1 VRSRESKTRAR
12 ALAALVLA
20 ATSMIVRSGRA
31 DDKAPPAPPT
41 TTAPG
46 PAPTPP
52 PDVAPDSDVV
62 EVHVSG
68 DQTAT
73 RGQTGTSVSVLSRK
87 DFQAL
92 PGGDALTL
100 TQIALT
106 QPGFTPDSFGPDGV
120 LHIRGAEKGV
130 LHLVD
135 GVPIPGG
142 LAGQF
147 TDVLPTGLVQKVRMI
162 SGGQP
167 VEFGPNAG
175 GVIDVTTRH
184 GTGKPE
190 GEVQMVYGTYQL
202 AQPSAWYSQ
211 ALGNVDVFVAAT
223 FLSTQRGLD
232 TPAASPVLHD
242 AEQGGSVFARA
253 DYRPSDRERIEVLA
267 RYSEQHFQIPIDPT
281 LLPLSDAPPGAIR
294 GPDIYGNQP
303 PPFVPYNAN
312 PTEVERDLFVTLAYA
327 RTFSAS
333 SVLLAPY
340 VRSSYGDLN
349 CDPVG
354 ALGPTADPG
363 SVCANVTRRLLHE
376 GQNVTYA
383 WGVGTAQ
390 NWKAG
395 LLIDDAQSGVDYT
408 QFTRDDGSLTGGPN
422 PGLTVSGTDNTNI
435 VSGGAFLQD
444 EITLGRFK
452 FFPGV
457 RADVQNAI
465 FVGTG
470 QPNLLLAGPSARL
483 GFSYEFS
490 QAFVLHG
497 FAGYLWQPPSAVDA
511 SVAARV
517 LVPGLAG
524 TTIPVDIKAE
534 TDESAEIGLTYLIPN
549 RLEATLTGF
558 GRLSKDTL
566 DVQTVGSTD
575 LIEDYNYKRGRGAGV
590 ELAYRATANP
600 YLQGFGNGSW
610 NLAQGQGIDSATFL
624 FTRSEVTYPGWQIL
638 DHVQTWTA
646 NVGIDLHDES
656 AKSHLAVLFQYGSG
670 LRTGADNN
678 ETVPG
683 HATWNMTLRHRF
695 DFALHP
701 EVAVDVFNA
710 LDAVYAIR
718 IGNGLV
724 GSAYGA
730 LRQVDARVT
739 IPLGG

>member
-1 VRSRESKTRAR
+1 MQSRGPKTR

-20 ATSMIVRSGRA
+20 ATWMIVRSGRA
-31 DDKAPPAPPT
+31 DDKAPPAPPNT
-41 TTAPG
+41 TPG
-46 PAPTPP
+46 PAPTPSP
-52 PDVAPDSDVV
+52 SDVAPDPDVV

-68 DQTAT
+68 DRMAT
-73 RGQTGTSVSVLSRK
+73 RGQTGSSVTVLSRK

-92 PGGDALTL
+92 PGGDAQTL

-120 LHIRGAEKGV
+120 LHIRSAEKGV

-147 TDVLPTGLVQKVRMI
+147 TDVLPTGLVQKLRII

-167 VEFGPNAG
+167 VEYGPNAG

-190 GEVQMVYGTYQL
+190 GEVQMVYGTYQR

-211 ALGNVDVFVAAT
+211 ALGKVDVFVAGA

-232 TPAASPVLHD
+232 TPAASPVFHD
-242 AEQGGSVFARA
+242 AEQGGNAFARA
-253 DYRPSDRERIEVLA
+253 DYRPSDHERFELLA
-267 RYSEQHFQIPIDPT
+267 RYAEQHFQIPIDPT
-281 LLPLSDAPPGAIR
+281 LLPLSDAPPGAMR
-294 GPDIYGNQP
+294 GPDIYGNSP

-312 PTEVERDLFVTLAYA
+312 PTEVERDLFVTVAYA
-327 RTFSAS
+327 RTFSNGG
-333 SVLLAPY
+333 VLVAPY

-349 CDPVG
+349 CDPTD
-354 ALGPTADPG
+354 ALGKAADPG
-363 SVCANVTRRLLHE
+363 SICANVVRRLLHE

-383 WGVGTAQ
+383 WGVGTTQ

-395 LLIDDAQSGVDYT
+395 FLIDDAQSGVDYT
-408 QFTRDDGSLTGGPN
+408 QFTRDDALSAGGPN
-422 PGLTVSGTDNTNI
+422 PRLTVSGTDNTNS

-452 FFPGV
+452 LFPGV

-465 FVGTG
+465 FTGTA

-490 QAFVLHG
+490 EAFMLHG

-517 LVPGLAG
+517 LVPAVPGVPIRAD
-524 TTIPVDIKAE
+524 VKAE
-534 TDESAEIGLTYLIPN
+534 ADESAEIGLTYRIPQ
-549 RLEATLTGF
+549 RLETTLTAF
-558 GRLSKDTL
+558 GRYSQDTL

-575 LIEDYNYKRGRGAGV
+575 LIEDYNYKRGRAAGV
-590 ELAYRATANP
+590 ELSYRATANK

-610 NLAQGQGIDSATFL
+610 NLAQGQGIDSGTYL
-624 FTRSEVTYPGWQIL
+624 FTLSERTYPGWQIL

-646 NVGIDLHDES
+646 NVGMDLHDES
-656 AKSHLAVLFQYGSG
+656 QKSHLAVLFQYGSG
-670 LRTGADNN
+670 LRSGPDNN

-683 HATWNMTLRHRF
+683 HTVWNMTLRHRF

-718 IGNGLV
+718 IGNGFV
-724 GSAYGA
+724 GSAYGP